1 MDVMERNLKDHASMS
16 RVRMTHIVTLAA
28 SSHAVSCDSWA
39 QVCVL
44 AYFLAVSWRL
54 LQLHE
59 LTADVHSI
67 DAVVEYVA
75 GAEKGRCP
83 DIAAYDGRPYA
94 GLPHCCLTA
103 SC

>member
-1 MDVMERNLKDHASMS
+1 MDVMGPHLTDHASMS
-16 RVRMTHIVTLAA
+16 TVRMTHIVTMAA

-44 AYFLAVSWRL
+44 ASFLAVSWRL

-59 LTADVHSI
+59 ITADVHSI
-67 DAVVEYVA
+67 DAVVEYGA
-75 GAEKGRCP
+75 GTEKGRRP
-83 DIAAYDGRPYA
+83 DIAAYDGRPHA
-94 GLPHCCLTA
+94 GLPHCRLTA